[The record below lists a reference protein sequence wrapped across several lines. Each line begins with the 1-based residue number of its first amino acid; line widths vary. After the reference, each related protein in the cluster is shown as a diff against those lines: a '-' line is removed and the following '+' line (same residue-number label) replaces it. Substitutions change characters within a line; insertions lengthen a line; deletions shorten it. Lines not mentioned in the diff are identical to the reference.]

1 MPSRKVEMDL
11 LKRVLQRNEL
21 DVRTVSQI
29 IEDINKELE
38 KEEEPKAPP
47 VKKEFAILVSDPDGK
62 IEGVDLTGWAVQIP
76 EGESPQLLKDKIIRA
91 AYEYNATPK
100 GRRYPVETIG
110 EACEAV
116 TARHF
121 KEQGIWIKN
130 KEPVLLIRTDNK
142 IPKESSE

>member
-1 MPSRKVEMDL
+1 MDL

>member
-76 EGESPQLLKDKIIRA
+76 QLLKDKIIRA